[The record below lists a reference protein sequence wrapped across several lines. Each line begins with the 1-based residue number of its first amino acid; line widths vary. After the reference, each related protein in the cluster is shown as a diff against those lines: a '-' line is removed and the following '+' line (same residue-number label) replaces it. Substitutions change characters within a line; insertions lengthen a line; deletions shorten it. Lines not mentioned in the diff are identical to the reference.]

1 MMPKST
7 KVNLPSASTNRF
19 PGCMSAWKKPSR
31 SAWRRKVWITACDRC
46 LRSKPLASERRAV
59 VQRRA
64 VDPFQGQHVLGGAVP
79 VHRRHAEVGIGLGVL
94 RHLRQRGGLE
104 PQIHL
109 ERDRAAQGGDGLD
122 HAQPPGF
129 RRQAFGLARGEGEG
143 FEIDAEAPLDIGPQ
157 HLHGDGLAALGRDD
171 LGAMHLRDRGRGDRR
186 AERRVGLRQRLAQRG
201 DDHRLGLGLRER
213 RHLVLQRFQ
222 IARQRHAD
230 DVGPRRQELP
240 ELDVG
245 RPELGQRGGEP
256 ASRAGAGRPLDQPRE
271 LDRGLRRPRQRRGI
285 GQREHALAR
294 EHEAGAGEAG
304 EMGDRGDH
312 GCALS

>member
-1 MMPKST
+1 MH
-7 KVNLPSASTNRF
+7 VGVEEAVAQRVAQEGLDHGVRQVLEVEAL
-19 PGCMSAWKKPSR
+19 G
-31 SAWRRKVWITACDRC
+31 
-46 LRSKPLASERRAV
+46 LERGAV

-94 RHLRQRGGLE
+94 RHLRQRGGFE

-109 ERDRAAQGGDGLD
+109 DARRSGASVATVSIMRSRRASADRLSAWS
-122 HAQPPGF
+122 
-129 RRQAFGLARGEGEG
+129 RGEGEG
-143 FEIDAEAPLDIGPQ
+143 FEIDAEAPLDVGPQ
-157 HLHGDGLAALGRDD
+157 HLHGDGLAALGRDH

-186 AERRVGLRQRLAQRG
+186 AERRVGLRQRLAERG

-230 DVGPRRQELP
+230 DVGPRRQELA

-256 ASRAGAGRPLDQPRE
+256 A
-271 LDRGLRRPRQRRGI
+271 
-285 GQREHALAR
+285 LAR
-294 EHEAGAGEAG
+294 WCWSAARSGARA
-304 EMGDRGDH
+304 
-312 GCALS
+312 